1 MVKYT
6 PVSVLNPQMKGS
18 ALTFNCWPLF
28 LWKSTWVGGR
38 GWVITSEVRITIWLA
53 GFFGIQLYQ
62 YDKDSNFLN
71 SYDLQQNLLYH
82 TLQMLWIYT
91 EFWWAGLKVNNLCVF
106 SKKKFPLL
114 KRVHKLKTSL
124 AKLTNF
130 SMQPTDPCFRE
141 LICRGTAGRYLHINL
156 NRKDFSKLIDANN
169 FMKQF
174 GTLENSGTEPFFNI
188 WMAIV
193 TLTVSIVIV
202 AF

>member
-38 GWVITSEVRITIWLA
+38 GWVITSEVRITIWIA

-62 YDKDSNFLN
+62 YDKDSNFFFFN

-106 SKKKFPLL
+106 SKKKVSSCLMGQSASILQTWFLSFQNGDFYFL
-114 KRVHKLKTSL
+114 FWKG
-124 AKLTNF
+124 F
-130 SMQPTDPCFRE
+130 
-141 LICRGTAGRYLHINL
+141 IN
-156 NRKDFSKLIDANN
+156 
-169 FMKQF
+169 
-174 GTLENSGTEPFFNI
+174 
-188 WMAIV
+188 
-193 TLTVSIVIV
+193 
-202 AF
+202 